1 MNPATWQIL
10 FVENDPETAQQIQ
23 GIFLNYRNLKA
34 SLIRVVN
41 IHAALERLQQDKID
55 IILFDLGQI
64 SRGKKTEGFQES
76 QENDY
81 RLEAQW
87 LDVIARLQEYS
98 EKSPTH
104 ARIPIVVLGAA
115 QDEALALQLIQA
127 GVQDYLIKGEFDNS
141 QLIRSLHYA
150 IARQQVRNRQN
161 QDTEEKPSRE
171 DKNEFCHSLLSK
183 SSALI
188 PDENGNGQ
196 STQPTSDQLEFACQC
211 DADKINWNTPIIAPP
226 LQLPEHQQER
236 FFNLS
241 MNLLCIAGFDG
252 YFKQLNPVWETT
264 LGYSIS
270 ELLSQPYLNFVH
282 PDDQDA
288 TQREA
293 QQLVHNSVS
302 TINFENRYRCKDGS
316 YRWLLWSATPVVEE
330 GLIYTVAHD
339 ITARKQTEEK
349 LHLLERAIAAAS
361 NGIVITDAQA
371 PDHPI
376 VYVNP
381 SFEQMTGYSQAEL
394 LGQNCRF
401 LQREDTHQ
409 PELQEIRQALRE
421 QRDCHVTASKNLD
434 KPTHQ

>member
-10 FVENDPETAQQIQ
+10 FVENDPGIAQQIQ
-23 GIFLNYRNLKA
+23 NIFLNYRNLKT

-41 IHAALERLQQDKID
+41 IHAALERLQKDKID
-55 IILFDLGQI
+55 IILFDLAQI

-87 LDVIARLQEYS
+87 LDAIARLQEYS
-98 EKSPTH
+98 KKSPTH

-115 QDEALALQLIQA
+115 QDEALAIQLIQA
-127 GVQDYLIKGEFDNS
+127 GVQDYLIKGKFDNS

-161 QDTEEKPSRE
+161 QDTEEKPRRK
-171 DKNEFCHSLLSK
+171 DKNEFCHFLLSK
-183 SSALI
+183 SKSLI

-196 STQPTSDQLEFACQC
+196 STQPPSNQSEFACQC
-211 DADKINWNTPIIAPP
+211 DADKINWNTPIISPP

-264 LGYSIS
+264 LGYSLS

-288 TQREA
+288 TQGEA
-293 QQLVHNSVS
+293 QQLVHNRVS

-316 YRWLLWSATPVVEE
+316 YRWLLWSATPVVED
-330 GLIYTVAHD
+330 GLIYTIAHD

-349 LHLLERAIAAAS
+349 L
-361 NGIVITDAQA
+361 
-371 PDHPI
+371 
-376 VYVNP
+376 
-381 SFEQMTGYSQAEL
+381 
-394 LGQNCRF
+394 
-401 LQREDTHQ
+401 
-409 PELQEIRQALRE
+409 
-421 QRDCHVTASKNLD
+421 
-434 KPTHQ
+434 